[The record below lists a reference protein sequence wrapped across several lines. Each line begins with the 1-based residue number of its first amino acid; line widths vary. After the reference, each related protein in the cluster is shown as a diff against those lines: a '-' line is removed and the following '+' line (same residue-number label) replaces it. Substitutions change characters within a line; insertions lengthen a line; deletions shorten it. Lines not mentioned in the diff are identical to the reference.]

1 MFFPKL
7 RLGIYSEK
15 KKLKLCRIAKK
26 KNLTQPTKKK
36 NNNEKPTQQPPPPK
50 TPHFYCIFL
59 I

>member
-36 NNNEKPTQQPPPPK
+36 NNNEKPTQQPPPLK
-50 TPHFYCIFL
+50 PHTFTASF
-59 I
+59 

>member
-36 NNNEKPTQQPPPPK
+36 TTTKNQHNNPPPLK
-50 TPHFYCIFL
+50 PHTFTASF
-59 I
+59 